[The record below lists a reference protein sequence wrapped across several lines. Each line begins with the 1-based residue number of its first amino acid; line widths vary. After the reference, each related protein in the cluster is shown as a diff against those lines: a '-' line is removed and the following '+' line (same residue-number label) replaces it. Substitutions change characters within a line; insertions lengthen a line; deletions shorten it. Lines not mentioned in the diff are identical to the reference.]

1 MAGKPAQRRNANFAP
16 MATVLDR
23 FVRYVQIDTQSDP
36 QSNTFPSTE
45 KQKDLGRL
53 LAQELQDLGYD
64 DAHMDEHGY
73 VYATIPAVP
82 GCEQEP
88 VICFCAHM
96 DTSPDSSG
104 SNVKPQIHAYQGG
117 DILYP
122 GFPEL
127 ALSPKDHPDLAKK
140 AGHLIVTSDGSTLLG
155 ADNKSGVAEIMTIAD
170 ELRHS
175 DIKHGAIRILF
186 TPDEE
191 VGRGTEKVDL
201 EKLGA
206 SFGYTFDG
214 EEVGTIEDE
223 TWSAD
228 GAKIRIQGVS
238 HHPGFAKG
246 RLVNA
251 MKVAAD
257 FIDALPKNTLSPET
271 TEGREGF
278 VHPTYM
284 HGTAEEAEIHLIL
297 RDFTRQGLAEK
308 GDFLNRSLD
317 EALKKWP
324 GAKGS
329 IELSEQ
335 YRNMKEVLDLHPEVI
350 DRALEAMRR
359 CGLEPERRSI
369 RGGTDGSRLSFMGLP
384 CANIF
389 AGEHAFH
396 SRLEWV
402 SVEDMEMAVKV
413 GLEIARV

>member
-1 MAGKPAQRRNANFAP
+1 MS
-16 MATVLDR
+16 TVLDR
-23 FVRYVQIDTQSDP
+23 FLRYVQVDTQSDP
-36 QSNTFPSTE
+36 QSKSFPSTE
-45 KQKDLGRL
+45 KQKDLGGM
-53 LAQELQDLGYD
+53 LALELQDLGYA

-73 VYATIPAVP
+73 VYATIPATP
-82 GCEQEP
+82 GCEGEP

-104 SNVKPQIHAYQGG
+104 TNVKPQLHAYKGG

-122 GFPEL
+122 AFPDL
-127 ALSPKDHPDLAKK
+127 VLSPKDHPDLAKK
-140 AGHLIVTSDGSTLLG
+140 VGHMIVTSDGSTLLG

-170 ELRHS
+170 ELRSS

-201 EKLGA
+201 NKLGA

-228 GAKIRIQGVS
+228 GATIRIHGIS
-238 HHPGFAKG
+238 FHPGMAKG
-246 RLVNA
+246 KLVNA
-251 MKVAAD
+251 MKIAAE
-257 FIDALPKNTLSPET
+257 FLAALPKDSLSPET

-284 HGTAEEAEIHLIL
+284 HGGAEEAEIHLIV
-297 RDFTRQGLAEK
+297 RDFTRDGLQAK
-308 GDFLNRSLD
+308 GDYLRQTLD
-317 EALKKWP
+317 SIIKNWP
-324 GAKGS
+324 GAKAT
-329 IELSEQ
+329 IDIKEQ
-335 YRNMKEVLDLHPEVI
+335 YRNMKEVLDQHPEVVE
-350 DRALEAMRR
+350 RAMQAMRR
-359 CGLEPERRSI
+359 CGLEPKRRSV

-396 SRLEWV
+396 SRVEWV

-413 GLEIARV
+413 GMEIARAI

>member
-1 MAGKPAQRRNANFAP
+1 

-36 QSNTFPSTE
+36 QSTTFPSTE
-45 KQKDLGRL
+45 KQKDLGRI
-53 LAQELQDLGYD
+53 LAQELQKMGYA

-73 VYATIPAVP
+73 VYATVPATP
-82 GCEQEP
+82 GSENEP

-104 SNVKPQIHAYQGG
+104 TNVKPQVHAYPGG
-117 DILYP
+117 DIRYP
-122 GFPEL
+122 AFPDL
-127 ALSPKDHPDLAKK
+127 VLSPKDHPDLARKI
-140 AGHLIVTSDGSTLLG
+140 GHRIVTSDGSTLLG
-155 ADNKSGVAEIMTIAD
+155 ADNKAGVAEIMTIAD
-170 ELRHS
+170 ELPTS
-175 DIKHGAIRILF
+175 GIQHGAIRILF

-201 EKLGA
+201 KKLGA

-228 GAKIRIQGVS
+228 GAKIRIYGIS

-251 MKVAAD
+251 MKVAAEFLD
-257 FIDALPKNTLSPET
+257 NLPKDSLSPET
-271 TEGREGF
+271 TDNRDGF

-297 RDFTRQGLAEK
+297 RDFTREGLAEK
-308 GDFLNRSLD
+308 GEFLKRTLD
-317 EALKKWP
+317 AALKNWP
-324 GAKGS
+324 GAKGT
-329 IELSEQ
+329 IEITEQ
-335 YRNMKEVLDLHPEVI
+335 YRNMKEVLDLHPQVI

-396 SRLEWV
+396 SRVEWV
-402 SVEDMEMAVKV
+402 SIEDMEMAVKV
-413 GLEIARV
+413 GLEIARKA